1 MKILGCG
8 PKFRIVVDIV
18 RNIGNGTA
26 HAAHPVE
33 ANAALRDIFLN
44 TVERQ
49 PEVVPVVCGTAGHIE
64 RKRID
69 WGICAEP
76 NIASGNRKIQ
86 RLLFVERS
94 VSPLVRR
101 LDQTIRADKEVFGEN
116 VGGFL
121 GRAIVQERLRHK
133 LTRRG
138 HQAVGAD
145 HAEHAEQER
154 HAASAVVGVDERD
167 LRDDRT
173 EVRALCAV
181 ILVAQRDEVLRVLG
195 RALAGINLPS
205 IHNEPATAIEGVQV
219 FLGAH
224 ELVTLA
230 PRFVRS
236 GGKEGGDGGLE
247 IGEVAHGVDSS
258 KLSDG
263 F

>member
-1 MKILGCG
+1 M
-8 PKFRIVVDIV
+8 
-18 RNIGNGTA
+18 
-26 HAAHPVE
+26 
-33 ANAALRDIFLN
+33 
-44 TVERQ
+44 
-49 PEVVPVVCGTAGHIE
+49 
-64 RKRID
+64 
-69 WGICAEP
+69 
-76 NIASGNRKIQ
+76 
-86 RLLFVERS
+86 
-94 VSPLVRR
+94 VRR
-101 LDQTIRADKEVFGEN
+101 LDQTIRAHKEVFGEN

-133 LTRRG
+133 LTRG
-138 HQAVGAD
+138 SHQTVGAN

-154 HAASAVVGVDERD
+154 NATSAVVGVDKRN
-167 LRDDRT
+167 LGDDRA
-173 EVRALCAV
+173 EIGALRAV

-195 RALAGINLPS
+195 RALAGVNLPS

-230 PRFVRS
+230 PRFVRG

-263 F
+263 L